1 MRFLSGAS
9 SSLSR
14 SSVSRQRLDSWSVMS
29 VFEIFVCSTGNL
41 NLIAFGTLE
50 NLMNIA
56 SSTGFRFFR
65 CFSVWRLWL
74 TCV

>member
-1 MRFLSGAS
+1 MRFLSGTS

-14 SSVSRQRLDSWSVMS
+14 SSVSRQRLDSGSVMS

-50 NLMNIA
+50 EIG
-56 SSTGFRFFR
+56 SSAFHLLRQGRE
-65 CFSVWRLWL
+65 LP
-74 TCV
+74 